1 MSANREYKDSVFS
14 LYLSD
19 PQRLIDVYNAVANTN
34 YAPDTPVE
42 INTLTDVLYKNQ
54 INDLSFVLDDQVVVL
69 IEHQSTINENMP
81 LRLYM
86 YSARVYEKITKQ
98 KPLYKR
104 KQVKIPVPQFI
115 VLYNGNEAFPEYAE
129 QKLSDSY
136 MIEQE
141 NPQLELKV
149 KIYNINY
156 EANAEI
162 VQKSKSLNEYS
173 RFIGKI
179 KENLFNGMTLEEAI
193 KNAIEYGIE
202 NNIMREFLEANGTEV
217 ANMLLSGW
225 NMDEALS
232 VSKEEGYEDGFED
245 GFAGGKAEGRAE
257 GVEYGEKKKQE
268 EMIRALD
275 GVLSPDKI
283 AETFHVAKEYV
294 LDVLKDDK
302 PMMVCEPTASY
313 NSTKTEE

>member
-1 MSANREYKDSVFS
+1 MTANREYKDSVFS

-19 PQRLIDVYNAVANTN
+19 PERLIDVYNAVAKTN
-34 YAPDTPVE
+34 YPPDTPVE

-69 IEHQSTINENMP
+69 IEHQSTINKNMA

-115 VLYNGNEAFPEYAE
+115 VLYNGNEPFPEHE
-129 QKLSDSY
+129 IQKLSDSF
-136 MIEQE
+136 IVEQE

-149 KIYNINY
+149 NIYNINY
-156 EANAEI
+156 EVNAEI

-173 RFIGKI
+173 HFIGKI
-179 KENLFNGMTLEEAI
+179 KENLADGLVLEEAI
-193 KNAIEYGIE
+193 QNAIEYGI
-202 NNIMREFLEANGTEV
+202 NHDIMKEFLEQNGTEV

-225 NMDEALS
+225 NMDEALA
-232 VSKEEGYEDGFED
+232 VSKEEGFED
-245 GFAGGKAEGRAE
+245 GYEAGERHGMMRGMAAGKAEGAAQERA
-257 GVEYGEKKKQE
+257 QN
-268 EMIRALD
+268 IRALKD
-275 GVLSPDKI
+275 VLSPEKI
-283 AETFHVAKEYV
+283 AETFNVTKEYV
-294 LDVLKDDK
+294 LEVLDSDDTLIAS
-302 PMMVCEPTASY
+302 EPEHPY
-313 NSTKTEE
+313 NDK

>member
-115 VLYNGNEAFPEYAE
+115 VLYNGNEPFPEYAE
-129 QKLSDSY
+129 QKLSDSFL
-136 MIEQE
+136 IEQE
-141 NPQLELKV
+141 KLALELKV
-149 KIYNINY
+149 SIYNINY
-156 EANAEI
+156 EVNAEI

-173 RFIGKI
+173 QFIGKI
-179 KENLFNGMTLEEAI
+179 KDNLADGLTLEESI
-193 KNAIEYGIE
+193 KQTIEYCIE
-202 NNIMREFLEANGTEV
+202 HNIMKEFLEANGSEV

-225 NMDEALS
+225 NMDEALA
-232 VSKEEGYEDGFED
+232 VSKEEGFEDGFE
-245 GFAGGKAEGRAE
+245 AGERRGIMQGMAAGKAEGVA
-257 GVEYGEKKKQE
+257 QE
-268 EMIRALD
+268 RENNIRK
-275 GVLSPDKI
+275 LSSKLSSEEI
-283 AETFHVAKEYV
+283 AETLQLPLDYV
-294 LDVLKDDK
+294 LDVLKK
-302 PMMVCEPTASY
+302 V
-313 NSTKTEE
+313 